1 MSGFGPETLALLS
14 DLSADPRPEVFDANR
29 QRYHDYWVGPARAFV
44 DAVGPRLAALVPG
57 VRAEPRVHGS
67 ILHPR
72 QDIRFGKDRPLY
84 RDHVG
89 LIFWEGDRA
98 SAVSVLYLRVHH
110 DRVAI
115 GAGARLLDRDGL
127 ARYRRQVVDDGAG
140 GELVRAVADVEA
152 AGWTIHGDQLAVGPR
167 DVRSDDPDRAR
178 LLRHTALW
186 AEDDLPHPGVLG
198 SRRFVDWCVRRWAQ
212 QLPIHRWLTD
222 HLG

>member
-1 MSGFGPETLALLS
+1 MSGFGPETLALLT

-29 QRYHDYWVGPARAFV
+29 HRYHDHWVGAARTFV
-44 DAVGPRLAALVPG
+44 DAVGPRLAALSPSLQ
-57 VRAEPRVHGS
+57 AEPRVHGS

-98 SAVSVLYLRVHH
+98 SATSVLFLRVHP

-115 GAGARLLDRDGL
+115 GAGARSLDRERL
-127 ARYRRQVVDDGAG
+127 ARYRQLIGGDAAGAD
-140 GELVRAVADVEA
+140 LVRSVADIEA
-152 AGWTIHGDQLAVGPR
+152 AGWTIHGEELAVGPR
-167 DVRSDDPDRAR
+167 SLGSDDPDRAR

-186 AEDDLPHPGVLG
+186 SGDDLPHPGVLG
-198 SRRFVDWCVRRWAQ
+198 SMRFVDWCVRRWEQ
-212 QLPIHRWLTD
+212 QLPLHRWLTD